1 MTAEVGVMNRI
12 GVALAADSAV
22 SLGASADKIYT
33 SADKLFHLSNRAPV
47 GIMINGN
54 ANFLGVPWETVIKSF
69 RSYLSDRKLNALED
83 YAELFFRYIRSNR
96 LIFPVELQDRHA
108 MMLAESL
115 LDCVRSDLKKKL
127 DSEAET
133 RDGLSNEDIPPIF
146 DQIVRDRLAAVR
158 ATKRVTGFGNKAASN
173 LRARYSKRIAEI
185 RKRLFGSLPLKP
197 TTSRGLTNVVLEMLQ
212 REYLGPFQ
220 AGVVFAGFGEKDY
233 MPKLVS
239 YSVEEMVANRLR
251 IIRRELHAISDQ
263 NSATIIPFA
272 QQEMVHSFLRGID
285 PGMLKFI
292 QESTGALF
300 AGVIEKVSAV
310 VSTSNTEI
318 AESMQATKSEIDKVL
333 TELYKA
339 WDSKSREYW
348 LPVVQIASA
357 LPKDELVS
365 MAEAL
370 VNLTKFR
377 RRISADRETVGGPI
391 DVAVITKG
399 DGFVWVK
406 RKHYFS
412 PELNPRVIAKYARD
426 RG

>member
-1 MTAEVGVMNRI
+1 MNRI

-54 ANFLGVPWETVIKSF
+54 ANFLGVPWETIIKSF
-69 RSYLSDRKLNALED
+69 RSHLSDRRLDALED
-83 YAELFFRYIRSNR
+83 YAELFFKYIRSNR
-96 LIFPVELQDRHA
+96 LIFPAELQDRHA
-108 MMLAESL
+108 MMLAEAL
-115 LDCVRSDLKKKL
+115 LDYVRSDLKKKL
-127 DSEAET
+127 DSEAEI
-133 RDGLSNEDIPPIF
+133 RDGLSAKEISPIF
-146 DQIVRDRLAAVR
+146 DQIVSERLAAVR
-158 ATKRVTGFGNKAASN
+158 TNKRVAGFGNKASSR
-173 LRARYSKRIAEI
+173 LRARYSKGIAEI
-185 RKRLFGSLPLKP
+185 RKRLFGSLPLKS
-197 TTSRGLTNVVLEMLQ
+197 TTSRGLTNIVLEMLQ

-239 YSVEEMVANRLR
+239 YSVEEMVTNRPR

-263 NSATIIPFA
+263 NSAAIIPFA

-285 PGMLKFI
+285 PGMSQFV

-300 AGVIEKVSAV
+300 AGVIEKLSAAV
-310 VSTSNTEI
+310 ATSNTEI

-333 TELYKA
+333 AELYKA
-339 WDSKSREYW
+339 WETKSREYW

-412 PELNPRVIAKYARD
+412 ADLNPRAIAKYARD
-426 RG
+426 GG